1 MATIHNHIVHTTY
14 ARGFNDALPNAVVTT
29 QATTGT
35 GNVIV
40 RLWEHATARSSEG
53 GIRAEVRFSITQTEA
68 LIESLTYAVEQAKQ
82 LLDEEIAAIAIT
94 NSIPE

>member
-1 MATIHNHIVHTTY
+1 MTSINIYNHVVPTTY

-29 QATTGT
+29 QAAGAA

-40 RLWEHATARSSEG
+40 RLWDHFTCSG
-53 GIRAEVRFSITQTEA
+53 VIKAEVRFSITQTEA

>member
-1 MATIHNHIVHTTY
+1 MAILSTTY
-14 ARGFNDALPNAVVTT
+14 ARGLNDALPNAVLTT
-29 QATTGT
+29 AAAHNTKF

-53 GIRAEVRFSITQTEA
+53 GIRAEVRLSITQTEA
-68 LIESLTYAVEQAKQ
+68 LIESLTASVEESKR
-82 LLDEEIAAIAIT
+82 LLEYEIAAIAIT